1 MFCKK
6 DALKDFANFTEKHL
20 FWSLFLIKLQTW
32 RPATLLKRNFNIATF
47 SRAPVPK
54 NIRELLLLLSEIQTT
69 LSISKFTKYFL
80 TSSALQALVPPNFY
94 LLLRLS
100 CLLNFSNV
108 SYSNSLNRLNGL
120 SPYQKFVLMDK
131 AWVQVLFSK
140 AV

>member
-69 LSISKFTKYFL
+69 LSILKFTKYFL

-120 SPYQKFVLMDK
+120 SPYQRFVLMDN

>member
-6 DALKDFANFTEKHL
+6 DALNNFANFTEKHL

-32 RPATLLKRNFNIATF
+32 RPATLFKRNSNIAKF

-69 LSISKFTKYFL
+69 LSILKFAKYLL
-80 TSSALQALVPPNFY
+80 TSSSLQTLVPPNFY

-120 SPYQKFVLMDK
+120 SPYQKFVLMDN